1 MLREQSLQLSN
12 ISWPDEFAKIVGCRR
27 CSVIEWPNLLRD
39 EGENVLQPGYV
50 GARYCATRLLL
61 VGQNPG
67 VNIVGLAAKRA
78 TRLYEQEKGKSEGFH
93 VLGLDVVQ
101 WLCAPSA
108 AAKDGFDARTLCV
121 MRNKA
126 EANQL
131 CEHISRDCR

>member
-1 MLREQSLQLSN
+1 VLS
-12 ISWPDEFAKIVGCRR
+12 SGLTCFGTKAKTFCNLDMWELGIAPLVY
-27 CSVIEWPNLLRD
+27 CSS
-39 EGENVLQPGYV
+39 
-50 GARYCATRLLL
+50 ARI
-61 VGQNPG
+61 PG

-93 VLGLDVVQ
+93 VLGLNVVQ

>member
-39 EGENVLQPGYV
+39 EGENILQPGYV

-67 VNIVGLAAKRA
+67 GQHRWTGCETSNPALRAREREVRRLPRSWVGCRA
-78 TRLYEQEKGKSEGFH
+78 MALRSERG
-93 VLGLDVVQ
+93 
-101 WLCAPSA
+101 C
-108 AAKDGFDARTLCV
+108 
-121 MRNKA
+121 
-126 EANQL
+126 
-131 CEHISRDCR
+131 